1 MPIEKIFIKNFA
13 YCNAVDEIIKKIPM
27 MRRRKLST
35 VDKLAM
41 SVIMKVFEED
51 DNIDEFIFSSQYGE
65 FERLF
70 SLIEQYN
77 NENEVSPIAFSASVH
92 NYLAGVLSL
101 LRNLTGSYYA
111 VSSGKNSLSFGLVQ
125 AIVSGKNNIL
135 YCFSDSFEEKKA
147 VAILISKTPVAN
159 SIECKFEKEINLIQS
174 DEYFSFIDFLE
185 KRTNKII
192 TPVGI
197 LSRIDV

>member
-1 MPIEKIFIKNFA
+1 MVEAATSFRKNSFNDNDSATLAKVATTFQNVSDEAISASESADFIIAQMKAFNIEAGDAEHIIDA
-13 YCNAVDEIIKKIPM
+13 VNAV
-27 MRRRKLST
+27 SN
-35 VDKLAM
+35 
-41 SVIMKVFEED
+41 S
-51 DNIDEFIFSSQYGE
+51 
-65 FERLF
+65 
-70 SLIEQYN
+70 
-77 NENEVSPIAFSASVH
+77 
-92 NYLAGVLSL
+92 
-101 LRNLTGSYYA
+101 YA

-125 AIVSGKNNIL
+125 AIVSEKNNIL